1 MSKEH
6 TEEQVKN
13 NNERPNQK
21 ADEKIFDEN
30 KGGKPNSIEAG
41 KGEDHK
47 AEHEKVDYAQQIA
60 DLKDKYL
67 RLAAE
72 FDNYR
77 KRVLK
82 EKSELILSGGEKV
95 IVSILPVIDDFER
108 ALDNIDKAKDLQSA
122 KSGIDLI
129 YHKLIKSLEANGLK
143 EIEATGKDFDTDVHE
158 AVAMIPAPSDEQKGK
173 VVDCVQKGYK
183 LNDKVIRHAKVAVG
197 Q

>member
-30 KGGKPNSIEAG
+30 KGGKPNSKEAG

-77 KRVLK
+77 K
-82 EKSELILSGGEKV
+82 V

-108 ALDNIDKAKDLQSA
+108 ALDNIDKAEDLQSA

-143 EIEATGKDFDTDVHE
+143 EIEATGKAFDTDVHE
-158 AVAMIPAPSDEQKGK
+158 AVAMTPAPSDEQKGK

>member
-122 KSGIDLI
+122 KSGID
-129 YHKLIKSLEANGLK
+129 EANGLK
-143 EIEATGKDFDTDVHE
+143 EIDATGKDFDTDVHE

>member
-1 MSKEH
+1 ME
-6 TEEQVKN
+6 
-13 NNERPNQK
+13 
-21 ADEKIFDEN
+21 
-30 KGGKPNSIEAG
+30 
-41 KGEDHK
+41 
-47 AEHEKVDYAQQIA
+47 
-60 DLKDKYL
+60 
-67 RLAAE
+67 
-72 FDNYR
+72 
-77 KRVLK
+77 
-82 EKSELILSGGEKV
+82 
-95 IVSILPVIDDFER
+95 
-108 ALDNIDKAKDLQSA
+108 NIDKAKDLQSA

>member
-21 ADEKIFDEN
+21 VDEKIFDEN
-30 KGGKPNSIEAG
+30 KGGKPNSKEAG

-158 AVAMIPAPSDEQKGK
+158 AVAMIPAPSDEQNGK
-173 VVDCVQKGYK
+173 EVDC
-183 LNDKVIRHAKVAVG
+183 VIRHAKVAVG

>member
-6 TEEQVKN
+6 SQQQVKN

-21 ADEKIFDEN
+21 ADEKICDEN
-30 KGGKPNSIEAG
+30 KGGKPNSKEAG